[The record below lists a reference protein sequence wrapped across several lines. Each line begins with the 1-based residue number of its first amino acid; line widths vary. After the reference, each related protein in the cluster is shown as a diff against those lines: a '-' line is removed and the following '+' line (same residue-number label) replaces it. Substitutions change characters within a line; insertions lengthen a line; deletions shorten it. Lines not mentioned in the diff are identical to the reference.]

1 MISENEVRNKMYHGI
16 IISGNDIAECG
27 KIAKKLEDFQI
38 YKIIRV
44 VSDRKEKSYYAYIEK
59 EKLAAI
65 NDEFF
70 LLKNKMPDEMVAIF
84 MQEFKEIVEGA
95 MIPIIIIDRDAVE
108 IIGRISGTD
117 FKFMSFYIYNEN
129 EDNKEA
135 SIYDKNNVIAK
146 FNYSIDDKSVFD
158 VAALIDKLWNLRE
171 RGGGL
176 SRDLMNKLVK
186 CNLLIKDGKLDNVSN
201 SSYDLTLGDEYYYA
215 GEIKELSEKKPFL
228 AIEPYDYVIA
238 SCSEKINM
246 PRDVSGRFD
255 VSVNLFCQGIIL
267 SNSTQVDPGFRGKLF
282 CLLFNTSNKVVY
294 LKRHTHFVTMEFN
307 KLVEPTTPYNGKYAD
322 EDSIVPYLPT
332 NVMQGAINE
341 LKKEIENLKIENQK
355 MQSVY
360 LSVLALFL
368 AIVSIFLTLK

>member
-1 MISENEVRNKMYHGI
+1 MMYQGI
-16 IISGNDIAECG
+16 IISGTDMTECYE
-27 KIAKKLEDFQI
+27 IAKNLELSQS
-38 YKIIRV
+38 YKIVRV
-44 VSDRKEKSYYAYIEK
+44 VSNSKKKECYHYIEDD
-59 EKLAAI
+59 KLARI
-65 NDEFF
+65 DKECFLIKIEF
-70 LLKNKMPDEMVAIF
+70 DGEIIAIF
-84 MQEFKEIVEGA
+84 MQEFNEVIEKKMV
-95 MIPIIIIDRDAVE
+95 PLIIIDKKVVNVIEEFSKATMDL
-108 IIGRISGTD
+108 
-117 FKFMSFYIYNEN
+117 MSFYIYNETKEN
-129 EDNKEA
+129 EGKSARDIKILSSERNRL
-135 SIYDKNNVIAK
+135 INK
-146 FNYSIDDKSVFD
+146 FNYGLNNKSSLD
-158 VAALIDKLWNLRE
+158 VVALIDKLWYLRE

-176 SRDLMNKLVK
+176 SRNYIEGLIK
-186 CNLLIKDGKLDNVSN
+186 CDLLIKDGKLSNVSN

-215 GEIKELSEKKPFL
+215 GEINELSDKKPFL
-228 AIEPYDYVIA
+228 ALEPYDYAIA
-238 SCSEKINM
+238 SCNEKISM

-307 KLVEPTTPYNGKYAD
+307 KLIEPTTPYSGKYAD

-341 LKKEIENLKIENQK
+341 LKKEIENLKTENQK
-355 MQSVY
+355 MQGIY

>member
-1 MISENEVRNKMYHGI
+1 MYHGI

-44 VSDRKEKSYYAYIEK
+44 GSDRKEKSYYAYIEK